1 MIQIEHLTR
10 RFHDLVA
17 VDDVSLDV
25 QQGEVVGFLGPN
37 GAGKSTTI
45 RILTGFLPASSGR
58 AVVGGHDVA
67 THSLEA
73 RRLIGYL
80 PELVPLPLDAR
91 VDEYLDF
98 RARIKGVPRS
108 ARKARRAA
116 VVEQTGLGEMQ
127 RRILSQLSRG
137 YRQRVGLADA
147 LIADPPVLILDE
159 PTGGLDPGQRQDVLD
174 LIATLRGERTVLLSS
189 HVLAEVDRISTRVA
203 IIHRGKLLAV
213 GTKDELEQKMGRRG
227 DVEIGVEGDT
237 AALVA
242 WLGAR
247 DIESHM
253 SAGGRVVA
261 HVGEG
266 ADHAE
271 LLKALV
277 DAGQPITRFE
287 PLTRSLHE
295 LFLELTR
302 GAEVTHRLS
311 HPAPKVPSA

>member
-1 MIQIEHLTR
+1 MIAVDHLTR

-17 VDDVSLDV
+17 VDDVSFQV
-25 QQGEVVGFLGPN
+25 EPGEVFGFLGPN

-45 RILTGFLPASSGR
+45 KVLTGFLPATSGR

-67 THSLEA
+67 THSLAA

-98 RARIKGVPRS
+98 RARIKGVARS
-108 ARKARRAA
+108 ARKTRRDA
-116 VVEQTGLGEMQ
+116 VIEQTGLGEMR

-174 LIATLRGERTVLLSS
+174 LIAQLRGERTVLLSS
-189 HVLAEVDRISTRVA
+189 HVLAEVDRISSRVA

-213 GTKDELEQKMGRRG
+213 GTKDELEARMGRRG
-227 DVEIGVEGDT
+227 EVEIGTSGDVAALAAELGRRGVESVEGR
-237 AALVA
+237 AGHLVA
-242 WLGAR
+242 
-247 DIESHM
+247 
-253 SAGGRVVA
+253 RVA
-261 HVGEG
+261 DG
-266 ADHAE
+266 ADLAE
-271 LLKALV
+271 LLRGLV
-277 DAGQPITRFE
+277 EAGLPITRFE

-302 GAEVTHRLS
+302 GADVEARAARVTEAA
-311 HPAPKVPSA
+311 PA